1 MGKVV
6 VGMRMSVDGFVAD
19 RDGDSSSLYPDIDR
33 MEENEVVAEAI
44 DRTGAVILGRRSY
57 DMADGDLTGY
67 EFQVPI
73 FVLTHHPPAE
83 PPKGQNERLS
93 VTFLDERIEAAVSR
107 ARRAAGEGDVVV
119 IGADVTRQALRA
131 GVVDELG
138 VGVVPLLL
146 GRGVSLFDGLDLG
159 RVELERTRVVET
171 AADTDIRFRV
181 KGRPGASDGEVD

>member
-1 MGKVV
+1 M
-6 VGMRMSVDGFVAD
+6 
-19 RDGDSSSLYPDIDR
+19 
-33 MEENEVVAEAI
+33 
-44 DRTGAVILGRRSY
+44 
-57 DMADGDLTGY
+57 
-67 EFQVPI
+67 
-73 FVLTHHPPAE
+73 
-83 PPKGQNERLS
+83 
-93 VTFLDERIEAAVSR
+93 TFLDESIEAAVSR